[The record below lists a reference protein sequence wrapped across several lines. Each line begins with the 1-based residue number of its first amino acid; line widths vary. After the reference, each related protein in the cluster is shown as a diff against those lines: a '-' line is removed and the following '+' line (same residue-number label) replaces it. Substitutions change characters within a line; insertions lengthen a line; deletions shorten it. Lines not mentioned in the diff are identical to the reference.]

1 MGKIYIQ
8 RIPIQN
14 EHEFSSQT
22 YLYEED
28 VGFLLDQ
35 HDVDIL
41 ILACIPVNIYKNIL
55 CMHGQLFES
64 LAYFRV
70 YYLKKTKSNI
80 TQPLISIK
88 NFKYMYNL
96 VTILY

>member
-1 MGKIYIQ
+1 MFKSKTYQFWDFSLGKIYIQ

-22 YLYEED
+22 YQVLFIDYVYEED

-41 ILACIPVNIYKNIL
+41 ILACIPVNI
-55 CMHGQLFES
+55 
-64 LAYFRV
+64 
-70 YYLKKTKSNI
+70 
-80 TQPLISIK
+80 
-88 NFKYMYNL
+88 
-96 VTILY
+96 

>member
-14 EHEFSSQT
+14 EHVFSSQT
-22 YLYEED
+22 YQVLFIDYVYEED

-41 ILACIPVNIYKNIL
+41 ILACIPVNIYKDIL

-70 YYLKKTKSNI
+70 YY
-80 TQPLISIK
+80 
-88 NFKYMYNL
+88 
-96 VTILY
+96 